1 MSLFFLKMSQRK
13 SSAGDGL
20 IVSRGAWQFD
30 NAVPGVFDTH
40 ISKSIPGY
48 LEGHDLIVEQV
59 RCRMQNSGRC
69 YDLGCSTGTL
79 TAKMAACSD
88 PERMIIV
95 GIDQVDGMIARATT
109 RCREFANVSF
119 ESGDLVHY
127 DLLPSSVIVSYY
139 TLHFTPVA
147 ARMDIVRRICRALQP
162 DGLFLLFEKIRF
174 ADPEQDREMT
184 ERYHRFKK
192 SRGFSSA
199 EIRSK
204 AQALEGV
211 LEPCTESEN
220 LSMLRQ
226 AGFGEVSIIFNEL
239 CWQGYLASV
248 QPVSG

>member
-1 MSLFFLKMSQRK
+1 MSRTK

-20 IVSRGAWQFD
+20 VVSRGAWQFD
-30 NAVPGVFDTH
+30 DAVPGVFDTH

-48 LEGHDLIVEQV
+48 LEGHDLIVD
-59 RCRMQNSGRC
+59 RIRSRMQDSGRC

-88 PERMIIV
+88 PERMVIV
-95 GIDQVDGMIARATT
+95 GIDQVAGMIARAGT
-109 RCREFANVSF
+109 RCQAFANVSF
-119 ESGDLVHY
+119 ELADLVDY
-127 DLLPSSVIVSYY
+127 DFLSSLVIVSYY

-174 ADPEQDREMT
+174 PDPDLDREMT
-184 ERYHRFKK
+184 EKYHQFKK

-211 LEPCTESEN
+211 LNPSTESEN
-220 LSMLRQ
+220 LAMLSQ

-248 QPVSG
+248 TRIG

>member
-1 MSLFFLKMSQRK
+1 MSREKL
-13 SSAGDGL
+13 SAGDGL

-30 NAVPGVFDTH
+30 DAVPGVFDTH

-48 LEGHDLIVEQV
+48 LEGHDRIVERI
-59 RCRMQNSGRC
+59 RCRMRNSGRC

-88 PERMIIV
+88 PERMCII
-95 GIDQVDGMIARATT
+95 GIDQVAGMIARAGS
-109 RCREFANVSF
+109 RCQAFPNVSF
-119 ESGDLVHY
+119 ELADLVTH
-127 DLLPSSVIVSYY
+127 DFLPSSVIVSYY

-147 ARMDIVRRICRALQP
+147 ARMDIIRRIFRALQP

-174 ADPEQDREMT
+174 ADPRLDREMT
-184 ERYHRFKK
+184 EKYHRFKK

-211 LEPCTESEN
+211 LEPHTESEN
-220 LSMLRQ
+220 LAMLDE
-226 AGFGEVSIIFNEL
+226 AGFGEVSIIFSEL

-248 QPVSG
+248 QPVSSV